1 MKRILAATFIFIL
14 TSNPAYGAQGEQEK
28 KEMKEMKDKQ
38 SKSQKSKV
46 DKKKTSDRDPA
57 SMSGKEVSLTEKHY
71 LIYE

>member
-28 KEMKEMKDKQ
+28 KEMKDKQ

-57 SMSGKEVSLTEKHY
+57 SISGKEVSLTEKHY
-71 LIYE
+71 LIYK